1 MEKFIIKCANC
12 GKEFEP
18 SDQVRNRI
26 KREPDKPRFCTPKCR
41 AEHTGNKRKVVEKYK
56 CDLCGKEFELSQDQR
71 LTKKDN
77 PDKKFFCSRQC
88 SGKYNMSSDN
98 IKIRNEHSAQTKL
111 KRYGSSTYNNR
122 DKAKETVRELYG
134 TDNIFQVKDIKE
146 KSKQT
151 KLNRYGDENYNNK
164 EQISKSLLS
173 MDTNK
178 RNKWVESRAKSQS
191 NTIQNRTEKE
201 WDIIKQK
208 LSKSNEEAWNN
219 MTEERKLE
227 IREIM
232 SKHQKERWG
241 SMTLEQKTSLYDKCR
256 KTIQDKYGVDYA
268 CMTKQCREAS
278 TLTVSKLNMKWEDI
292 LKMRVSSNIKIE
304 HEKAINHFSYDL
316 CIDDHL
322 LIDINPTISHN
333 STYGFMYATG
343 RSDTNNPIG
352 NDYHYKRTMNALNNG
367 YELISIFDWMEVDKV
382 IDIIK
387 ARLKKLNNRI
397 FGNKCI
403 VKEIPQKD
411 ANIFLNQYH
420 LQGGTNGQ
428 EVCIGLFFNN
438 ELVQVQTF
446 GKPRFNK
453 DVEWEAIRL
462 ASKADT
468 YIIGGVSKGFKYF
481 VDKYNPTNII
491 SYNSL
496 NISSGH
502 TDDMQG
508 FKLQGYSKSQGIWVN
523 TLNNN
528 NPYTVRDMSLR
539 KQGIDRILNRPAE
552 DFPDYDGTF
561 ETSNEYLMILE
572 GYVKVYDC
580 GNVTYIWNK

>member
-1 MEKFIIKCANC
+1 MKCSYC
-12 GKEFEP
+12 GKEF
-18 SDQVRNRI
+18 SLSKYQLGQV
-26 KREPDKPRFCTPKCR
+26 KK
-41 AEHTGNKRKVVEKYK
+41 GKVVYCSKGCGTSARYDKGIIIDDEFINKIKNEVYNTNKSIDQIQKESGLTETKFKNFCELYNIQRTKEHINNMRRESIKNTCQEKYGVDNVM
-56 CDLCGKEFELSQDQR
+56 DLKEFRDKIIE
-71 LTKKDN
+71 TKVERYGTV
-77 PDKKFFCSRQC
+77 S
-88 SGKYNMSSDN
+88 YNN
-98 IKIRNEHSAQTKL
+98 NEKHKQTCL
-111 KRYGSSTYNNR
+111 ERYGSETYNNR
-122 DKAKETVRELYG
+122 ESAARTNIERYGVKSPVEMERVIEARIQGSINKYG
-134 TDNIFQVKDIKE
+134 TENPLSSAEVH
-146 KSKQT
+146 
-151 KLNRYGDENYNNK
+151 KLAVQAVFN
-164 EQISKSLLS
+164 
-173 MDTNK
+173 
-178 RNKWVESRAKSQS
+178 
-191 NTIQNRTEKE
+191 
-201 WDIIKQK
+201 
-208 LSKSNEEAWNN
+208 
-219 MTEERKLE
+219 
-227 IREIM
+227 
-232 SKHQKERWG
+232 
-241 SMTLEQKTSLYDKCR
+241 
-256 KTIQDKYGVDYA
+256 KYGVKCAAQAPEIRKKSEETMLKKYGVTNAMLSDELKSKLVVTMNERYGVDFG
-268 CMTKQCREAS
+268 CMTDQCKEA
-278 TLTVSKLNMKWEDI
+278 TPMTISKLNIEWTNKLKSILGIDI
-292 LKMRVSSNIKIE
+292 GN
-304 HEKAINHFSYDL
+304 EKVINHFSYDL
-316 CIDDHL
+316 YIGDHL

-343 RSDTNNPIG
+343 RSDTNNPIDS
-352 NDYHYKRTMNALNNG
+352 DYHYKRTMNALNNG

-397 FGNKCI
+397 FGNKCV

-411 ANIFLNQYH
+411 ANLFLNQYH
-420 LQGGTNGQ
+420 LQGGTTGQ
-428 EVCIGLFFNN
+428 EICVGLFYND

-462 ASKADT
+462 ASKSDT

-481 VDKYNPTNII
+481 VDRYNPTNII

-502 TDDMQG
+502 TDDIQG

-523 TLNNN
+523 TMNNN

-580 GNVTYIWNK
+580 GNVTYIWNKEV